1 VSIASCTFEDQLMS
15 QSMVSLST
23 DLFINGAFIHLI
35 MGVHLNIS
43 GSTFVNGYAS
53 MGGAIYLSGCKSFFH
68 HIFSF
73 SSQYIKIHFPR
84 QPSCPFWR
92 SFIPRFLQRSEN
104 CLELILPEKLR
115 KRGRFRHLRLVR
127 RVKPDPRL
135 SLHPER

>member
-1 VSIASCTFEDQLMS
+1 MS
-15 QSMVSLST
+15 QSMVSIAT

-53 MGGAIYLSGCKSFFH
+53 MGGAIYLSGCKFYLYH
-68 HIFSF
+68 RFSF
-73 SSQYIKIHFPR
+73 SSQYIKIYFPR

-104 CLELILPEKLR
+104 CLELNLSKKLR
-115 KRGRFRHLRLVR
+115 KRRRFRHLCLVR

-135 SLHPER
+135 SLHPKR